1 MLNEGK
7 KKPAVIG
14 LTGGIGSGKT
24 TVSRVLESLGH
35 PVFSADVAGHNAYF
49 KDEVKT
55 AVIEVFGPHVYGVDG
70 SVNRKAIAESVFND
84 HEKLQSL
91 SRIIHPAVKEMFSDW
106 LNGWSKKEFI
116 FREAAI
122 LFESGSHSDC
132 AAVITVSAP
141 EIARIARVQQ
151 RDAASVD
158 QVKARL
164 SKQMT
169 DEERRALADYEIVN
183 DGESAVIPQIT
194 RILDTLT
201 SQFGGR

>member
-1 MLNEGK
+1 MVNEVYTA
-7 KKPAVIG
+7 PRVIG

-24 TVSRVLESLGH
+24 TVSRIFQALGY
-35 PVFSADVAGHNAYF
+35 PVFSADKAGHKAYF
-49 KDEVKT
+49 IPEVKA
-55 AVIEVFGPHVYGVDG
+55 AVIDVFGEHVYNLDG
-70 SVNRKAIAESVFND
+70 SVNRKAIAASVFKSN
-84 HEKLQSL
+84 EKLNRL
-91 SRIIHPAVKEMFSDW
+91 NEIIHPAVKVLFSEW
-106 LNGWSKKEFI
+106 LQNLSNTEFV